1 MVLENISEENEK
13 TTTTTRMKTM
23 KEGKKIASMTIE
35 TTTSK
40 NKRGNKRTR
49 VLTPKKTKGD
59 GIAEIANSE
68 PIVMCQK
75 RFFQM
80 FIRLCLKT

>member
-13 TTTTTRMKTM
+13 TTTTRMKTM

-49 VLTPKKTKGD
+49 VLTLKKK
-59 GIAEIANSE
+59 
-68 PIVMCQK
+68 K
-75 RFFQM
+75 R
-80 FIRLCLKT
+80 RKETE

>member
-13 TTTTTRMKTM
+13 TTTTRMKTM

-59 GIAEIANSE
+59 GIAEIAISV
-68 PIVMCQK
+68 PIIMCRK
-75 RFFQM
+75 RFFQV